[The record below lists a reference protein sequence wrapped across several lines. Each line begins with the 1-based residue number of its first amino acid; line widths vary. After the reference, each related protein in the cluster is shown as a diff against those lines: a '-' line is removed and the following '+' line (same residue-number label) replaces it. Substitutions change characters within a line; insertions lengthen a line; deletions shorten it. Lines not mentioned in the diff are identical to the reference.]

1 MMEIKNFRQLI
12 QIFMGIGYGSVK
24 KINDGLKRFN
34 LKHRNSEGKVFNSEE
49 NIIIFLKRM

>member
-1 MMEIKNFRQLI
+1 
-12 QIFMGIGYGSVK
+12 MGIGYGSVK